1 MQKYAWDIYAPFGVG
16 LDTVFHRLDSMTGHN
31 TNYPPY
37 NIIKHDNSNYEI
49 EIALAGFKAEE
60 IEVTTES
67 NILRVTSKHEK
78 ANSDISYVHK
88 GLSKRSFNNS
98 WQLADDVRVTDVAY
112 VDGLLS
118 ISLEKI
124 IPEHQKRVTYTIGKK
139 SIEVGQFLTEDR
151 DSNFPGENTIN
162 NN

>member
-1 MQKYAWDIYAPFGVG
+1 MQKYTWDIYAPFGVG
-16 LDTVFHRLDSMTGHN
+16 LDDVFHRLDSMTGHN

-60 IEVTTES
+60 IEVSTES
-67 NILRVTSKHEK
+67 NILRIASRHPKGNPDV
-78 ANSDISYVHK
+78 SYVHK

-98 WQLADDVRVTDVAY
+98 WQLADDVRVTDVEY

-118 ISLEKI
+118 VSLEKI
-124 IPEHQKRVTYTIGKK
+124 IPEHQKKVTYTIGEAKT
-139 SIEVGQFLTEDR
+139 SDQQFLTE
-151 DSNFPGENTIN
+151 
-162 NN
+162 